1 MELGGA
7 FTIFLALC
15 LSCLLILIAWK
26 RMSKGG
32 KLPPGPTPIP
42 FLGNVLQVRTDATFQ
57 SFMKV
62 SLSTFAQLEATN
74 SIDR

>member
-15 LSCLLILIAWK
+15 LSCLLILMAWK
-26 RMSKGG
+26 KVNKGG

-42 FLGNVLQVRTDATFQ
+42 FLGNVLQVRTDATYQ

-62 SLSTFAQLEATN
+62 SLSTSSLRAGSN
-74 SIDR
+74 